1 MYTNRL
7 EQFGI
12 DTSKR
17 LNSTHLKDRILAAI
31 PDLEAHKQGRDV
43 LLIFNEDIGKAIKQ
57 ALASNYD
64 DEAIILSKAA
74 KIVRKDMMETNTSF
88 KGFFETDCQKKSVPQ
103 SLKTLIGMILGG
115 PNIETQSGNF
125 IEAQC
130 TLTIAQLLQFN
141 FSVRRRK
148 ESSMQSS
155 HSTDREPPLPTYLGL
170 LIHAE
175 TRKRGLVDKLYDL
188 GLSISYDR
196 IMQLSTALGNS
207 ICESFNTENVVC
219 PAKLR
224 NGLFTTAAIDNI
236 DHNPSSTTAQ
246 GSLHGTAISIFQHPV
261 KEGDGFERLI
271 PPIALS
277 AARYEHLKPLPESYT
292 VVPPVVLP
300 KEKSEIPLLNG
311 SLVADGTSISSALN
325 LEYRWLKHVYD
336 NVAADDTEDMEY
348 SWAAFH
354 ANRLEGDS
362 DTLLDITIDQAHEQ
376 NNKLVK
382 GDGGAIGLT
391 ENMTQLQ
398 RWMVSGP
405 EIARVINE
413 FESAQERIKK
423 DQSKGPD
430 LRHHEQVKSRQDTF
444 ARQFDDESIWKEK
457 DWRMG
462 TRYNPN
468 LQLDFALSLISI
480 FMILVHRYTE
490 KQIKVVFGSIS
501 RSLRWKHIAMFVKFL
516 IQLILRADHVRGLLL
531 YGYDHNHHAIHI
543 TSCRTLE
550 S

>member
-1 MYTNRL
+1 
-7 EQFGI
+7 
-12 DTSKR
+12 
-17 LNSTHLKDRILAAI
+17 
-31 PDLEAHKQGRDV
+31 
-43 LLIFNEDIGKAIKQ
+43 
-57 ALASNYD
+57 
-64 DEAIILSKAA
+64 
-74 KIVRKDMMETNTSF
+74 MMETNTSF
-88 KGFFETDCQKKSVPQ
+88 RGFFETDCQKKSVPQ

-224 NGLFTTAAIDNI
+224 NGIFTSAAIDNI

-246 GSLHGTAISIFQHPV
+246 GSLHGTAIFV
-261 KEGDGFERLI
+261 I
-271 PPIALS
+271 P
-277 AARYEHLKPLPESYT
+277 
-292 VVPPVVLP
+292 
-300 KEKSEIPLLNG
+300 
-311 SLVADGTSISSALN
+311 TSGKR
-325 LEYRWLKHVYD
+325 RWLKHVYD
-336 NVAADDTEDMEY
+336 NIAADDTEDMEY

-362 DTLLDITIDQAHEQ
+362 DTLIDISSLLPLFQEEAKSVAMIRHAMNVIMNNVNFLNPGQLPVITCDQPLYAIAKSVQWNCMFMEERDSEEDQPVFEEWIERREIESPLFHYWSLTMKFEMTILMFIRSLREGNFQLYKDSIALLIPWFFALDHPNYARWLPIHLRDMMVLHDVAPTVAKEFDDGRFVVRKSHKRFSAIAIDQAHEQ

-444 ARQFDDESIWKEK
+444 SRQVKAFCSVLEEMGNPFMEQSDD
-457 DWRMG
+457 
-462 TRYNPN
+462 
-468 LQLDFALSLISI
+468 L
-480 FMILVHRYTE
+480 
-490 KQIKVVFGSIS
+490 
-501 RSLRWKHIAMFVKFL
+501 
-516 IQLILRADHVRGLLL
+516 LILDTRDIVDPRVAETVRKGRRNRKRAIQQVR
-531 YGYDHNHHAIHI
+531 HRT
-543 TSCRTLE
+543 TSK
-550 S
+550 